1 MDPATIVVSPN
12 DKKVEV
18 AWAPSIRERIPG
30 GIAVAALMAAML
42 GMLTLALVNVVTT
55 ASPAFNT
62 WVHDVGKLWMPGAQG
77 IGPYSGKETLA
88 LIGWLG
94 SWVIL
99 HRGLRKRDLEVS
111 RWLIV
116 FLVGVGI
123 ATTLIWPPVFEYL
136 AGHK

>member
-1 MDPATIVVSPN
+1 MGPATIVVSPN

>member
-1 MDPATIVVSPN
+1 MDLATIVVSPN

-18 AWAPSIRERIPG
+18 AWAPSMRERIPG

-94 SWVIL
+94 SWVVL
-99 HRGLRKRDLEVS
+99 HRGLRKRDLEIS

>member
-1 MDPATIVVSPN
+1 MGPATIAVSPN

-99 HRGLRKRDLEVS
+99 HRGLRKRDLEIS

>member
-1 MDPATIVVSPN
+1 MSTSTALKPEERT
-12 DKKVEV
+12 VEV
-18 AWAPSIRERIPG
+18 AWTPSSRQRIPG
-30 GIAVAALMAAML
+30 GIAVAALMAAMV
-42 GMLTLALVNVVTT
+42 GMLTLALVNVFAT

-62 WVHDVGKLWMPGAQG
+62 WVHGVGKLWMPGAQG

-88 LIGWLG
+88 LVGWLG
-94 SWVIL
+94 SWAIL
-99 HRGLRKRDLEVS
+99 HVSLRKRDLEIS
-111 RWLIV
+111 RWFIV